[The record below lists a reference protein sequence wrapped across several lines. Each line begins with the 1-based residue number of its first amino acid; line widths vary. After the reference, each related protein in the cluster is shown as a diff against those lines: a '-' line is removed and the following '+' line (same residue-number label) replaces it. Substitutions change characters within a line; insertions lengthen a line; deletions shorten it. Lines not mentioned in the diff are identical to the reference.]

1 MGVWVPFPAAVLRMS
16 VSSTCLGGL
25 KEVGDE
31 GTGAS
36 EHPSASGHC

>member
-1 MGVWVPFPAAVLRMS
+1 MGVWVSFPAAVLRMS
-16 VSSTCLGGL
+16 LQPAWGGL